1 MSDFKTRL
9 LTEYTDLGE
18 KIEKLNAFLM
28 SENLSGIPPAQQDLL
43 KKQIVPMMDYHNVL
57 KERIDLLN
65 KDAEVSSTFGNDKD
79 ASANQSQSAT
89 ADDKRGPGNQSQS
102 AGLSSEV
109 KDGGDQA
116 KG

>member
-18 KIEKLNAFLM
+18 KMEKLNAFLM
-28 SENLSGIPPAQQDLL
+28 SEQVNNIPPAQHDLL
-43 KKQIVPMMDYHNVL
+43 KKQIVHMMDYSNVL

-65 KDAEVSSTFGNDKD
+65 KDAEVSSTFGNEQAQD
-79 ASANQSQSAT
+79 ASIGKHDSSLSNSP
-89 ADDKRGPGNQSQS
+89 GPKDQS

>member
-28 SENLSGIPPAQQDLL
+28 SENLNGIPPAQQDLL

-65 KDAEVSSTFGNDKD
+65 KDAEVSSTFGNDQAKD
-79 ASANQSQSAT
+79 ASIGKHDPSLANSP
-89 ADDKRGPGNQSQS
+89 GPKTEP
-102 AGLSSEV
+102 AGQPREEQ
-109 KDGGDQA
+109 DGGDQA

>member
-28 SENLSGIPPAQQDLL
+28 SENLNGIPPAQQDLL

-79 ASANQSQSAT
+79 ASIGKHDSSLSNSP
-89 ADDKRGPGNQSQS
+89 GPKTEPSGQLGEKQ
-102 AGLSSEV
+102 
-109 KDGGDQA
+109 DGGDQA